1 MGLWAQR
8 GSGTMGEGA
17 LGPVLACN
25 YGKLGFGLSVG
36 LLQWEMGLWTLCWPV
51 LWEMGLWAQRG
62 PGTMGDWAFGPVW
75 VCNYGRWDFGLSLG
89 LQIWEMGLWAQ
100 HGTF

>member
-51 LWEMGLWAQRG
+51 
-62 PGTMGDWAFGPVW
+62 TMGDWALDPVLACTMGDGALGSAW
-75 VCNYGRWDFGLSLG
+75 AWYNGRLGFRPCVGL
-89 LQIWEMGLWAQ
+89 
-100 HGTF
+100 